1 MAMFPVFILGLIAGV
16 ILTSVCFHYIKS
28 VPSNIKFK
36 LQEDT
41 IENMQEDMRTM
52 ELVNEDLRNQIEKL
66 KAKERKTKTT
76 KTTTKTTN
84 ATTKT
89 TKKKE

>member
-1 MAMFPVFILGLIAGV
+1 MAMFPIFILGLFAGV
-16 ILTSVCFHYIKS
+16 VLTSVCFHYVKS
-28 VPSNIKFK
+28 VPSNTKFK

-41 IENMQEDMRTM
+41 IENMREDMRAM

-66 KAKERKTKTT
+66 KAKERKTR
-76 KTTTKTTN
+76 
-84 ATTKT
+84 T

>member
-1 MAMFPVFILGLIAGV
+1 MAMFPIFILGLFAGIV
-16 ILTSVCFHYIKS
+16 LTSVCFHYMKS
-28 VPSNIKFK
+28 VPSNTKFK

-41 IENMQEDMRTM
+41 IENMREDMRTM

-66 KAKERKTKTT
+66 KAKERKTR
-76 KTTTKTTN
+76 
-84 ATTKT
+84 T

>member
-1 MAMFPVFILGLIAGV
+1 MAMFPIFIVGLIAGIGLSTV
-16 ILTSVCFHYIKS
+16 YFYYVKS
-28 VPSNIKFK
+28 IPSNTKFK

-41 IENMQEDMRTM
+41 IENMREDMRTM

-66 KAKERKTKTT
+66 KAKERKTR
-76 KTTTKTTN
+76 
-84 ATTKT
+84 T

>member
-1 MAMFPVFILGLIAGV
+1 MAMFPIFILGLFAGV
-16 ILTSVCFHYIKS
+16 VLTSVCFHYVKS
-28 VPSNIKFK
+28 VPSNTKFK

-41 IENMQEDMRTM
+41 IENMREDMRAM

-76 KTTTKTTN
+76 K
-84 ATTKT
+84 
-89 TKKKE
+89 KKEN

>member
-1 MAMFPVFILGLIAGV
+1 MAMFPIFIIGLIAGIGLAAV
-16 ILTSVCFHYIKS
+16 YFHYVKS
-28 VPSNIKFK
+28 MPSNIKFK

-41 IENMQEDMRTM
+41 IENMREDMRTM

-66 KAKERKTKTT
+66 KAEKRKTR
-76 KTTTKTTN
+76 
-84 ATTKT
+84 T